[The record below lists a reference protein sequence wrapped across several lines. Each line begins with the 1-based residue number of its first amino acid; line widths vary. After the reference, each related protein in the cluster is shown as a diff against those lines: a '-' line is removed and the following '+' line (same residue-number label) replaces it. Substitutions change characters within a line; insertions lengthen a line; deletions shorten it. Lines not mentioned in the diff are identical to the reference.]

1 MQCDF
6 ESYIHNLIVI
16 ISTMQHAIDISG
28 KKNTPAYSG
37 QRAVCDFCKKEV
49 IGKCGEIYI
58 WHWQHVHNAD
68 CDLWKEGETE
78 WHRVWKNK
86 FPVDWQETIIEK
98 NNEKH
103 IADIFTPNGIVIEF
117 QNSMISS
124 STIVEREK
132 FYEKMIWVINAQTF
146 KDNLITENKSDAQLA
161 EIELRYLTQR
171 SLLSKHNSVGL
182 QNLKKK
188 QNGLISE
195 IQSRED
201 ALEELQSV
209 TDLFKSYNKNAETF
223 AEQIILIW
231 QSENLFVDSSLIEII
246 SYDTIPTKKTFFR
259 LLGDLKR
266 NKHFLSAALENSVEI
281 EKLSKE
287 RKEILTELE
296 NLKPALMEELKSV
309 AAQHLYLEVEIAQ
322 LKREISFLKLENAE
336 NAGEY
341 QELKTSIDIYIKTNL
356 IKIETDFDEQR
367 NKILK
372 DKDKLTL
379 SWKRERKSWG
389 LAAAP
394 IFFDIGDGKLLYKHP
409 DNKVSIVKVCD
420 FISKYNP
427 GEI

>member
-1 MQCDF
+1 
-6 ESYIHNLIVI
+6 
-16 ISTMQHAIDISG
+16 MQHAIDISG
-28 KKNTPAYSG
+28 KKITAAYSG

-78 WHRVWKNK
+78 WHRAWKNK
-86 FPVDWQETIIEK
+86 FPFDWQETIIEK
-98 NNEKH
+98 NSEKH

-117 QNSMISS
+117 QNSTISS
-124 STIVEREK
+124 STIVEREQ
-132 FYEKMIWVINAQTF
+132 FYQKMVWVINAQTF
-146 KDNLITENKSDAQLA
+146 KDNLITENKSDKQLA

-188 QNGLISE
+188 QNTLTFE

-201 ALEELQSV
+201 ALEDLQSV

-223 AEQIILIW
+223 AEQIIVIW

-246 SYDTIPTKKTFFR
+246 SDDTIPTKKTFFR

-266 NKHFLSAALENSVEI
+266 NKHFLSAALENSVEL
-281 EKLSKE
+281 EELSKE

-296 NLKPALMEELKSV
+296 NLKPALKEELKSV
-309 AAQHLYLEVEIAQ
+309 AAQHLNLEVEIAQ
-322 LKREISFLKLENAE
+322 LKREISFLKLENAQ
-336 NAGEY
+336 NDGEY
-341 QELKTSIDIYIKTNL
+341 QELKTSIDNYINTNL
-356 IKIETDFDEQR
+356 KKLETDFDEQR
-367 NKILK
+367 NRILI

-379 SWKRERKSWG
+379 SWKRERKSWAS
-389 LAAAP
+389 AAAP

-427 GEI
+427 AAT